1 MHIAFLTPEYPHIK
15 TGHSAGIGSSIKNLV
30 QALVKEN
37 YQVTVFIYAQK
48 NNEVINDNGAVIHLI
63 KDEKYTLGKWYFYRK
78 YIEKYINKV
87 IKEENIELIEAPDW
101 TGITAFMS
109 FNIPLVIRLHGSDAY
124 FCYLENRKQ
133 KIKNFW
139 FEKLAISKA
148 TAYIAPTEYAGKVS
162 KELFNIKTKEIK
174 TIHNGVTLDRF
185 EKYSTDQ
192 YEDGLVLY
200 FGTIIRKKGVLELPA
215 IMDKV
220 VKQYPKAHLLLIG
233 DDASDISTN
242 SPSTWTLI
250 EEQIKSYS
258 LELKV
263 SYLGKVPYE
272 SMQSYIKKAHVCVFP
287 TYAETL
293 GMVTI
298 ESMAMQKAVVNSNIG
313 WSQELIKDGES
324 GFLVHPSNHNEYATK
339 VVEVLKD
346 NELRKKIG
354 IKARER
360 VEQLFNIDKK
370 VIENITFF
378 KTIIK

>member
-1 MHIAFLTPEYPHIK
+1 MHIAFLTPEYPHEK

-30 QALVKEN
+30 QALVKEK
-37 YQVTVFIYAQK
+37 YRVTVFIYAQE

-78 YIEKYINKV
+78 YIQKYINKV

-124 FCYLENRKQ
+124 FCYLEKRKQ
-133 KIKNFW
+133 KTKNFW

-148 TAYIAPTEYAGKVS
+148 TAYIAPTEYAGNIS
-162 KELFNIKTKEIK
+162 KKLFNIKRKEIK
-174 TIHNGVTLDRF
+174 TIHNGVALDRF

-220 VKQYPKAHLLLIG
+220 VIQYPKARLLLIG
-233 DDASDISTN
+233 DDASDIITN
-242 SPSTWTLI
+242 SRSTWSLI
-250 EEQIKSYS
+250 EKQIKSYS

-272 SMQSYIKKAHVCVFP
+272 SIQSYIKKAHVCVFP

-324 GFLVHPSNHNEYATK
+324 GFLVHPSNHIEYATK

-354 IKARER
+354 VKARER
-360 VEQLFNIDKK
+360 VEKVFNINKTL
-370 VIENITFF
+370 IENITFF
-378 KTIIK
+378 KSIIK

>member
-1 MHIAFLTPEYPHIK
+1 M
-15 TGHSAGIGSSIKNLV
+15 
-30 QALVKEN
+30 
-37 YQVTVFIYAQK
+37 
-48 NNEVINDNGAVIHLI
+48 
-63 KDEKYTLGKWYFYRK
+63 
-78 YIEKYINKV
+78 
-87 IKEENIELIEAPDW
+87 
-101 TGITAFMS
+101 
-109 FNIPLVIRLHGSDAY
+109 
-124 FCYLENRKQ
+124 
-133 KIKNFW
+133 
-139 FEKLAISKA
+139 
-148 TAYIAPTEYAGKVS
+148 
-162 KELFNIKTKEIK
+162 FNIKTKEIK

-354 IKARER
+354 TKARER

>member
-354 IKARER
+354 TKARER